1 VAVDGER
8 EIEFSPDR
16 PVSVTLSGS
25 GPLVVD
31 IPKVMRIA
39 SDRDLLLSG
48 QAPTVAASSEQPMQ
62 RPLDT
67 PAPTHHPD
75 DAPTRR

>member
-1 VAVDGER
+1 MPGFYRITCAPPKPIHRSKKHG
-8 EIEFSPDR
+8 
-16 PVSVTLSGS
+16 
-25 GPLVVD
+25 LVVD